1 MKLATIRT
9 TEGTK
14 AVRVE
19 GDTFVD
25 LGVDSVSTL
34 LASEDWE
41 ARAAADGPTLSA
53 ADADFAPVTPEP
65 KKIICVGLNYRTHIK
80 EMGRDLPEYPTL
92 FAKYPEALIGA
103 NDDIILPPEDDQYD
117 WEAELAIVIGK
128 KVRRAKGAEAEAAIA
143 GYSTLN
149 DVTMRGWQYR
159 SKMWLQGKTWAN
171 TTPMGPYLVTKD
183 EVGGGRPALKIEDA
197 LNGETKQSDTT
208 GDLVFDPIT
217 LVEYISTILTLEPGD
232 VIATGT
238 TGGVGHARKPS
249 QYMKAGDVLV
259 TEIEGLG
266 RCENRCVAEVVE

>member
-1 MKLATIRT
+1 MKLATIRMP
-9 TEGTK
+9 EGTK

-34 LASEDWE
+34 LAAEDWE
-41 ARAAADGPTLSA
+41 TKATVDGPTLPA
-53 ADADFAPVTPEP
+53 AGADFAPVTPAP
-65 KKIICVGLNYRTHIK
+65 RKIICVGLNYRTHIK
-80 EMGRDLPEYPTL
+80 EMGRELPEYPTL

-128 KVRRAKGAEAEAAIA
+128 KVRRAKGAEAEEAI
-143 GYSTLN
+143 
-149 DVTMRGWQYR
+149 
-159 SKMWLQGKTWAN
+159 
-171 TTPMGPYLVTKD
+171 D
-183 EVGGGRPALKIEDA
+183 EVGGPRPALEIEDA
-197 LNGETKQSDTT
+197 VNGETKQSDTT
-208 GDLVFDPIT
+208 GDLVFDPVI
-217 LVEYISTILTLEPGD
+217 LVEYISTILTLRPGD